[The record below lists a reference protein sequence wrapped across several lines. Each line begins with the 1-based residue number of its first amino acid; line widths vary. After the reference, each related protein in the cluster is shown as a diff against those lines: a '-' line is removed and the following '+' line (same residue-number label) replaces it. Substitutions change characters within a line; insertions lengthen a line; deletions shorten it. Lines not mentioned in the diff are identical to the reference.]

1 MDKPRKAAILNGL
14 RMAAKLNN
22 TTWHAAMVPREGGGD
37 VRVSVRKYSR
47 TSPLM
52 WRLENRRASLATI
65 CAVIDG
71 ADYSL
76 ERGNRAV
83 AVQESA

>member
-1 MDKPRKAAILNGL
+1 MNKTHKAAILNGL
-14 RMAAKLNN
+14 RMAAQLDN
-22 TTWHAAMVPREGGGD
+22 TTWHSAMIPREDGGD

-52 WRLENRRASLATI
+52 WRLENRRASLETI

-71 ADYSL
+71 ADFAI
-76 ERGNRAV
+76 EAGNRVV
-83 AVQESA
+83 AV